1 MKLLC
6 AGPTSISPEVQK
18 AMGRFLTNPDLDK
31 EYTKFHRNMEGKI
44 SRLLRTEALSFV
56 MLGEAIMG
64 LEASISSLMEK
75 DDNVLIIY
83 NGVFGKGFE
92 DYVKRY
98 GGNPTLLE
106 FDGQK
111 GIDIDK
117 LEDYLKV
124 NSDFKIATLV
134 HCETPSGI
142 TNDIEKICQV
152 LNKYNILSIVDS
164 VSAIGGEYIDFDKF
178 KVDILIGGTQKCLS
192 APTGLTTITISQRAI
207 DVINKR
213 KSPIIGY
220 YLNFKN
226 YFDYGYGD
234 FDFPYTM
241 NENLVYALDTA
252 LDLTLDKDFEKIH
265 RESAKAVRYTL
276 EKSGLSLFPKNSF
289 SNTVTTVK
297 APENLKSKDIL
308 EKLKEKGIIISG
320 GFIGDLENTFRIGH
334 MGNNISHEN
343 FKDLFK
349 NLDIVFDELNYNL
362 KSSLYENY
370 LNYTDNNPY
379 YK

>member
-18 AMGRFLTNPDLDK
+18 AMGTFLTNPDLDK
-31 EYTKFHRNMEGKI
+31 EYTNFHRNMERKI
-44 SRLLRTEALSFV
+44 SKLVKTDALSFV

-64 LEASISSLMEK
+64 LEASIASLMEK
-75 DDNVLIIY
+75 DDNVLVIY

-106 FDGQK
+106 FDGTK
-111 GIDIDK
+111 GIDINK
-117 LEDYLKV
+117 LEDYLKT
-124 NSDFKIATLV
+124 NSNFKIATLV

-142 TNDIEKICQV
+142 TNDIEKICQL

-164 VSAIGGEYIDFDKF
+164 VSAIGGEYINFNKF

-192 APTGLTTITISQRAI
+192 APTGLTTITISKRAI
-207 DVINKR
+207 DSIKNR
-213 KSPIIGY
+213 KTPIIGY

-241 NENLVYALDTA
+241 NENLVYALDKA
-252 LDLTLDKDFEKIH
+252 LDLTLSKDFEKIH
-265 RESAKAVRYTL
+265 SEAAKAVRYTL
-276 EKSGLSLFPKNSF
+276 NKSGLELYPKNSF

-308 EKLKEKGIIISG
+308 EKLKEKDIIISG

-334 MGNNISHEN
+334 MGNNISHDN

-349 NLDIVFDELNYNL
+349 NLDLVFKELDFKLN
-362 KSSLYENY
+362 SSLYDNY
-370 LNYTDNNPY
+370 IDYTNDNPY
-379 YK
+379 Y